1 MVFVIISFFIIPH
14 FFIFAIPFLYFLL
27 FTSYVL
33 IPLTII
39 DKPTKFPLLGKDEY
53 VVCCYAQGLDKFLI
67 ICENLKDM
75 QLLYKK
81 FEQG

>member
-1 MVFVIISFFIIPH
+1 MIH
-14 FFIFAIPFLYFLL
+14 LGKKEEFLQTNF
-27 FTSYVL
+27 L

-81 FEQG
+81 FEQGWICQLKWYYATIYFV